1 VAIKNNN
8 SPMSLEE
15 FENKFRK
22 KKRFDKYWYHGLC
35 LVIIGFSLYVLYV
48 VVTERFQDFSERDK
62 LFLISVHTFLLVLG
76 VYGLFVLRKKFKLTY
91 WRNHFTKDEN
101 LALLHS
107 TCSELA
113 KADIKFD
120 ENSAYFVYQKKWWT
134 TLREVYLFADH
145 NLIAINVEMLD
156 ISDGGFIDFG
166 ASKKTQNRILHL
178 MKEKASH

>member
-1 VAIKNNN
+1 
-8 SPMSLEE
+8 MSLEE

-35 LVIIGFSLYVLYV
+35 LVIIGVSLYALYL
-48 VVTERFQDFSERDK
+48 VVTERFQVFSVRDK
-62 LFLISVHTFLLVLG
+62 LFLISLFTFLLILG

-91 WRNHFTKDEN
+91 WTNDLNKEEN

-107 TCSELA
+107 TCSELV
-113 KADIKFD
+113 KADVKLD
-120 ENSAYFVYQKKWWT
+120 DNSAYFVYQKKWWT
-134 TLREVYLFADH
+134 NFQEIYLFADH
-145 NLIAINVEMLD
+145 NLIAINVELLD

-166 ASKKTQNRILHL
+166 ASRRTQNRILNL

>member
-1 VAIKNNN
+1 MN
-8 SPMSLEE
+8 LEE

-35 LVIIGFSLYVLYV
+35 LAIIGVSLFCLYSV
-48 VVTERFQDFSERDK
+48 VIKHFQVYSVRDK
-62 LFLISVHTFLLVLG
+62 LFLISGLTFLLILG

-91 WRNHFTKDEN
+91 WTNDLTKEEN

-107 TCSELA
+107 TCSELVNT
-113 KADIKFD
+113 DIQLD
-120 ENSAYFVYQKKWWT
+120 ENSIRFMYRKKWWT
-134 TLREVYLFADH
+134 VFHEVYLFADH
-145 NLIAINVEMLD
+145 NLIAINVEALD

-166 ASKKTQNRILHL
+166 ASKKTQNKILLL